1 MEMNENPTYEHDT
14 NAKMKNKDIQKYIEN
29 HNKSM
34 IKQTFKGRLI
44 LEDKSRYAID
54 EIYRR
59 FKRIIPKS

>member
-14 NAKMKNKDIQKYIEN
+14 NAKMENKDIQKYIEN

-59 FKRIIPKS
+59 FKRIIPKL